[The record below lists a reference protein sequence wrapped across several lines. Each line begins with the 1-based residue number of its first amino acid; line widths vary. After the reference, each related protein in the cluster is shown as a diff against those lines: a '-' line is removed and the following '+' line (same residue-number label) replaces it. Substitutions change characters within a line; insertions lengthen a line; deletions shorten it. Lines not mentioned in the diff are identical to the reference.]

1 MQRPYIPAF
10 NVPTYK
16 TYFTMKNIN
25 RRGFL
30 RTGITGA
37 AGIVAISPS
46 LISSAKPAQQS
57 DFISR
62 TLGKTGMKVPVI
74 SFGVMRSD
82 NPNLCKAAYE
92 KGIKLFDTAN
102 GYQNG
107 NNETMLGNLLKDYPR
122 NSFYLATKVK
132 PAGVD
137 RDGKPSDQTTAEDF
151 LSKFNASLARL
162 KMDYVDILYVHDIRN
177 PEMLDYKPIINT
189 IINLKKEGKAKFIG
203 FSTHANEAVVID
215 AAAGKN
221 IWDVIL
227 TSYNFKQTYVNELN
241 SAIKKASQ
249 AGIGI
254 IAMKTLAGGGFLD
267 KEKTKPINTTAA
279 LKWVLSNPDVTSAI
293 PGMTDFD
300 QLDLNIKILSDISI
314 TDQEK
319 KDLLIASAEKGLY
332 CTGCENCLNT
342 CPFNLPVPDLMRA
355 YMYAYGYSN
364 PGMAH
369 TLLSELGTNDN
380 PCKECSSCKVEC
392 TKRFDVR
399 EKIADISRLV
409 NVPAEFLA

>member
-1 MQRPYIPAF
+1 MIKR
-10 NVPTYK
+10 
-16 TYFTMKNIN
+16 IN

-37 AGIVAISPS
+37 AGIVTLSPS
-46 LISSAKPAQQS
+46 LVSAAVSPEQQENVLY
-57 DFISR
+57 R
-62 TLGKTGMKVPVI
+62 TLGKTGMKIPVI

-82 NPNLCKAAYE
+82 NSNLCKAAYD

-122 NSFYLATKVK
+122 NSFFLATKVK
-132 PAGVD
+132 PAGVT
-137 RDGKPSDQTTAEDF
+137 REGQPSDQTTAEDF
-151 LSKFNASLARL
+151 IDKFNTSLSRL

-177 PEMLDYKPIINT
+177 PEMLEYKPIINAVKK
-189 IINLKKEGKAKFIG
+189 LKKDGKIKYMG
-203 FSTHANEAVVID
+203 FSTHANEPVVID
-215 AAAGKN
+215 AAASLDT
-221 IWDVIL
+221 WDVIL
-227 TSYNFKQTYVNELN
+227 TSYNFKQAYVTELN
-241 SAIKKASQ
+241 SAIKKANQ

-279 LKWVLSNPDVTSAI
+279 LKWVLANNDVTSTI

-300 QLDLNIKILSDISI
+300 QLDLNIKILTDISI
-314 TDQEK
+314 TDEEK
-319 KDLLIASAEKGLY
+319 KDLLIASNEAGLY
-332 CTGCENCLNT
+332 CTGCLKCIMS
-342 CPFNLPVPDLMRA
+342 CKKKLPVSDLMRA

-364 PGMAH
+364 PAMAYS
-369 TLLSELGTNDN
+369 LLDELGTGEN
-380 PCKECSSCKVEC
+380 PCKECETCNVEC
-392 TKRFDVR
+392 TKNFNIK

-409 NVPAEFLA
+409 NVPSDFLT

>member
-1 MQRPYIPAF
+1 M
-10 NVPTYK
+10 N
-16 TYFTMKNIN
+16 NIN

-37 AGIVAISPS
+37 AGIVALSPS
-46 LISSAKPAQQS
+46 LISAANPALQS

-137 RDGKPSDQTTAEDF
+137 RDGKPSELTTAEDF

-162 KMDYVDILYVHDIRN
+162 KMDYVDILYVHEMKN
-177 PEMLDYKPIINT
+177 PEMFDYKPIINT
-189 IINLKKEGKAKFIG
+189 IKNLKKEGKAKFIG

-215 AAAGKN
+215 AAADKD

-241 SAIKKASQ
+241 RAIKKATQ

-279 LKWVLSNPDVTSAI
+279 LKWVLSNPDITSAI

-300 QLDLNIKILSDISI
+300 QLDLNVKILSDISI
-314 TDQEK
+314 TDQ
-319 KDLLIASAEKGLY
+319 
-332 CTGCENCLNT
+332 
-342 CPFNLPVPDLMRA
+342 
-355 YMYAYGYSN
+355 
-364 PGMAH
+364 
-369 TLLSELGTNDN
+369 
-380 PCKECSSCKVEC
+380 
-392 TKRFDVR
+392 KR
-399 EKIADISRLV
+399 KIS
-409 NVPAEFLA
+409 